1 MGYQPIENYGIIGD
15 LHTVA
20 LVGMDGSI
28 DFLCFPNFD
37 SPSVFAALLD
47 DKKGGRFR
55 IAPVGENVRR
65 KQLYLPDTNVLLTR
79 FLSPDGVAEITDFMP
94 VSEEGFAHDLVRRVK
109 VVRGEMRFAVVCEPR
124 FDCGRADH
132 TVKRHEGGVTFRSKG
147 RDGTVIHLRSRTPLR
162 VRRGAAHAD
171 LTLKGGE
178 VADFI
183 LEEVE
188 HSDGALAV
196 GEEAVRR
203 QLAETVNYWRRWI
216 AGSTYTGRWREMVN
230 RSALTLKLLFS
241 RPNGSLVAAPTFGLP
256 ETIGGERNWDYRYVW
271 IRDSAFTLHA
281 LTLLGFTAEATAY
294 MSWLERVTA
303 GTAECKG
310 ANGPLHVMYGIDGRT
325 DLEEEVLHH
334 FEGYRRSSPVRIG
347 NEAYDQLQLDIYGE
361 LLDAV
366 YLFDRRGAP
375 IAYDLWTSLEHLAE
389 WVADNW
395 RQADEGIW
403 EVRGGRK
410 EFLYSRLMC
419 WVALDRAIRIAWN
432 RSFPASVDRWVRERD
447 AIYRDIYHHFWDDE
461 RGAFVQCRGSREVDA
476 SSLLMPMVKFIAFG
490 DARWRSHLD
499 VVTEDLVWDSLV
511 YRYRPGSRKLD
522 GLEGKEGTF
531 SMCSFWYVENLARVG
546 RVDEARYY
554 FEKMLGYANHLG
566 LYSEE
571 LGPMGEHL
579 GNFPQ
584 AFTHLGLISA
594 ALSLDQGLSAAGWEA

>member
-20 LVGMDGSI
+20 LVGLDGSV

-47 DKKGGRFR
+47 DAKGGRFR

-65 KQLYLPDTNVLLTR
+65 KQLYLPDTNVLITR
-79 FLSPDGVAEITDFMP
+79 FLSPDGVAEIIDFMP
-94 VSEEGFAHDLVRRVK
+94 VSEEGFVHDLVRRVK
-109 VVRGEMRFAVVCEPR
+109 VVRGEMRFAVVCDPR

-132 TVKRHEGGVTFRSKG
+132 TAKRHESGVTFRSQG
-147 RDGTVIHLRSRTPLR
+147 NDGTVIHLLSRTPLR
-162 VRRGAAHAD
+162 VRGGTAHAD
-171 LTLKGGE
+171 FTLKGGE

-183 LEEVE
+183 LEQVE
-188 HSDGALAV
+188 RPDGPPTLSAESV
-196 GEEAVRR
+196 DRR
-203 QLAETVNYWRRWI
+203 LAETASYWRRWI
-216 AGSTYTGRWREMVN
+216 AGASYTGRWREMVN

-256 ETIGGERNWDYRYVW
+256 EVVGGERNWDYRYVW

-281 LTLLGFTAEATAY
+281 LTMLGFTAEATAY
-294 MSWLERVTA
+294 MGWLERVTA
-303 GTAECKG
+303 GTTKRKDAS
-310 ANGPLHVMYGIDGRT
+310 GPLHVMYGIDGRT
-325 DLEEEVLHH
+325 DLEEQVLRH
-334 FEGYRRSSPVRIG
+334 FEGYRKSSPVRVG

-361 LLDAV
+361 LLDAI

-375 IAYDLWTSLEHLAE
+375 IAYDLWTSLANLAD

-395 RQADEGIW
+395 RQADDGIW

-419 WVALDRAIRIAWN
+419 WVALDRAVRIAWN
-432 RSFPASVDRWVRERD
+432 HSFPAPLDRWVRERD
-447 AIYRDIYHHFWDDE
+447 AIHHDIYHHFWDAE
-461 RGAFVQCRGSREVDA
+461 KGAFVQYRGCREVDA

-490 DARWRSHLD
+490 DPRWRSHLD
-499 VVTEDLVWDSLV
+499 AVAKDLVWDSLV
-511 YRYRPGSRKLD
+511 YRYRPGSRELD
-522 GLEGKEGTF
+522 GLRGSEGTF

-546 RVDEARYY
+546 RVDEARFY

-571 LGPMGEHL
+571 LGPTGEHL

-584 AFTHLGLISA
+584 ALTHLGLISA
-594 ALSLDQGLSAAGWEA
+594 ALALDQDLSAAGWEA